1 MFTTSN
7 SGRGVSRT
15 PSNATKEPAR
25 VRQPVR
31 LLLVDP
37 LSVVHRGLG
46 CLLGQVPDLELV
58 GSSSDHS
65 QCNRLVG
72 ELLPDVVI
80 LDLVA
85 RSPRSATPHVRFDLV
100 RKVHRK
106 LPRGRCLLFTAFHP
120 RHLVD
125 MALAEKVAGIYSKLD
140 SIDALPDAIRGVAG
154 DPHAT
159 YLSPAVQKAYRQRQ
173 STRGEDAVVLSQITA
188 RESEILE
195 LVLRGQDTVAIART
209 LGISPRTVGTHRS
222 RILRKTKARSFLEL
236 AASMERLTALG
247 S

>member
-1 MFTTSN
+1 MFTTSD

-15 PSNATKEPAR
+15 PSNGNEPPR

-37 LSVVHRGLG
+37 LPVVRRGLE
-46 CLLGQVPDLELV
+46 CVLQQHPDLDLV

-65 QCNRLVG
+65 LIGHLVE
-72 ELLPDVVI
+72 ELLPDIVL
-80 LDLVA
+80 LDIVA
-85 RSPRSATPHVRFDLV
+85 RSPRAATPHVRFDLV
-100 RKVHRK
+100 RKIHRK

-125 MALAEKVAGIYSKLD
+125 MALAERVAGIYSKLD
-140 SIDALPDAIRGVAG
+140 NVDALPDAIRGVAD
-154 DPHAT
+154 DPHAIR
-159 YLSPAVQKAYRQRQ
+159 LSPAVEKVRRQRQ
-173 STRGEDAVVLSQITA
+173 HAHGEDVAALSQITA

-195 LVLRGQDTVAIART
+195 LVLRGQDTVTIARN